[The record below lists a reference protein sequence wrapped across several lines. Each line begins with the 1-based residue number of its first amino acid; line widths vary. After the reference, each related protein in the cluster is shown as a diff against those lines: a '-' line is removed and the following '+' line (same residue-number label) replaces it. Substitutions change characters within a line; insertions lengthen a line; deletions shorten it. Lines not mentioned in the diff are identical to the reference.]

1 MTRFSGTHS
10 GKLDGK
16 GRIAFPAALRNEL
29 DAAGGSQAA
38 FRLSHHHPCIEVR
51 SVAVFDDMIARLGQ
65 FDDFDQDA
73 DALATATLADTFLLR
88 LDGDGRIVL
97 PKDMLAGANLKDNLL
112 FLGKGRLFEIWDET
126 AAREHIA
133 AARAIVRDKGLRL
146 PATLNTPLNT
156 TPRGM
161 P

>member
-38 FRLSHHHPCIEVR
+38 FRLSHHHSCIEVR
-51 SVAVFDDMIARLGQ
+51 SVAVFDDMMARLNQ

-97 PKDMLAGANLKDNLL
+97 PKDMLEGANIKDKDNLL
-112 FLGKGRLFEIWDET
+112 FLGKGRLFEIWEEQ

-133 AARAIVRDKGLRL
+133 AARAVVREKGLRL
-146 PATLNTPLNT
+146 PATLNT

>member
-1 MTRFSGTHS
+1 MTRFSGTHT

-16 GRIAFPAALRNEL
+16 GRIAFPSLLRNEL

-38 FRLSHHHPCIEVR
+38 FRLSHHNPCIEVR
-51 SVAVFDDMIARLGQ
+51 SVAVFDDMMARLNQ

-97 PKDMLAGANLKDNLL
+97 PKEMIAGANLKDSLL
-112 FLGKGRLFEIWDET
+112 FFGKGRLFEIWDET

-133 AARAIVRDKGLRL
+133 AARATVREKGLRL
-146 PATLNTPLNT
+146 PATLTP
-156 TPRGM
+156 TPRAM